1 MAYADL
7 ADGPK
12 EVVDLVW
19 DMFSDLFDNANY
31 GPFLNEFTKFDKE
44 RVVELLDPAI
54 GQLSAYVPIARLGD
68 YSLASF
74 PYSVGI
80 WHYCLTLSLV
90 IEVIEHLMRSYVEI
104 PDTQRVQAPDIVRR
118 DYLTRWQT
126 LLNEYKDRLKQ
137 AGKKLSVEAFD
148 DEYSAGHYQKVLVD
162 YPSIAAMWAPM
173 NPAERP
179 QIWAGWW

>member
-1 MAYADL
+1 MKYADL
-7 ADGPK
+7 TDGAQS
-12 EVVDLVW
+12 VVDLVW
-19 DMFSDLFDNANY
+19 DMFADLFDNADY
-31 GPFLNEFTKFDKE
+31 GPFLAEFTRFDKE
-44 RVVELLDPAI
+44 RVVELLTPAI
-54 GQLSAYVPIARLGD
+54 GQLSTYVPIPKLAD
-68 YSLASF
+68 YTEASF
-74 PYSVGI
+74 PYSSGL
-80 WHYCLTLSLV
+80 WNYCLTLSLV
-90 IEVIEHLMRSYVEI
+90 IEVIDHLMRSYVEI

-137 AGKKLSVEAFD
+137 AGKKLTTEAFD
-148 DEYSAGHYQKVLVD
+148 EQYSAGHYQKVLVD